1 MSEKEQEQ
9 EYEYEYE
16 YKKVD
21 YDMQIPPEGEWQSF
35 YNSTGCA
42 NDIVN
47 QSKELRMYF
56 LQLH

>member
-1 MSEKEQEQ
+1 MSEKEQ

-16 YKKVD
+16 KVD